1 MYLPFAATWMDLED
15 IMLSEISQTERQTL
29 SDVTY
34 GTGKNTSDSILYL
47 FLLSFYSNAFATIN

>member
-1 MYLPFAATWMDLED
+1 MDGLGGHYVKWNKSD
-15 IMLSEISQTERQTL
+15 TERQTL

-34 GTGKNTSDSILYL
+34 GTGKNTSDSILDL